1 MFDLGVRN
9 MLYGGLIYEFIINEF
24 MIYEKGL
31 VMVSLKNKR
40 LDENKVVSPKPCE
53 VRGHFCFSL
62 PARASWDK
70 IHIQ

>member
-62 PARASWDK
+62 PARA
-70 IHIQ
+70 